1 MITASIVT
9 YHNCFEDLETVINS
23 FLNTNL
29 DIKLYISDNSSDE
42 NIESLCKDKRI
53 EYIHNNNNLGFGTAH
68 NIAIKKAILD
78 GSKYHLVLNPDIYFE
93 KGVIDELKKYM
104 DEKIEVGLVMPKVLY
119 PNGEIQKLTK
129 MLPTPMN
136 LIFRKFCPLKKY
148 IDKLDYKYEMRFSGY
163 DKEMEVPYLSGCF
176 MFVRTE
182 IFKEVGYFDENFFM
196 YLEDTDLSRR
206 INEKYKTVYYPEVHV
221 NHKFAKGSYVN
232 KKLLIYHIKSAIY
245 YFNKW
250 GWFFDKKR
258 KEVNAKI
265 LKEWNIK

>member
-1 MITASIVT
+1 MI
-9 YHNCFEDLETVINS
+9 
-23 FLNTNL
+23 
-29 DIKLYISDNSSDE
+29 K
-42 NIESLCKDKRI
+42 
-53 EYIHNNNNLGFGTAH
+53 
-68 NIAIKKAILD
+68 
-78 GSKYHLVLNPDIYFE
+78 
-93 KGVIDELKKYM
+93 
-104 DEKIEVGLVMPKVLY
+104 
-119 PNGEIQKLTK
+119 
-129 MLPTPMN
+129 N

-176 MFVRTE
+176 MFIRTE

-206 INEKYKTVYYPEVHV
+206 INEKYKTVYYPKVHV

-232 KKLLIYHIKSAIY
+232 KKLLMYHIKSAIY

-258 KEVNAKI
+258 KEINNRILREWKI
-265 LKEWNIK
+265 N